1 MELREHQRFPVQMN
15 ILLGPPN
22 GSAEE
27 GIALNL
33 SLGGCAI
40 KLPRRIA
47 IDLVVLLRMCV
58 PGDAEPIRVEA
69 AVTRWFQGQI
79 FAVEFLSLTA
89 VHRR

>member
-1 MELREHQRFPVQMN
+1 MD
-15 ILLGPPN
+15 LLKK
-22 GSAEE
+22 GS
-27 GIALNL
+27 LL
-33 SLGGCAI
+33 TFLLGGCAI

-47 IDLVVLLRMCV
+47 KDLVVLLRMCV

-89 VHRR
+89 VYSR